1 MQYWT
6 VNTEDRVILTP
17 LPPIL
22 GGIFGGIFWWYI
34 LERPKAEPKY
44 TTKIY
49 HQKYHP
55 ISGNIARGV
64 AECDISRYQTRKSS
78 RVKYPTHP
86 EGRLRPLAAPA
97 RGMCGIFHEGWF
109 PSLISLGSGV
119 NITRSSVLTVLYCL
133 YYVRLQDIML
143 FKK

>member
-1 MQYWT
+1 MINVLGGKYWT
-6 VNTEDRVILTP
+6 VNTEDRVILMP

-86 EGRLRPLAAPA
+86 EGPTSRGTREAAPRDVWDIS
-97 RGMCGIFHEGWF
+97 RGM
-109 PSLISLGSGV
+109 ISEF
-119 NITRSSVLTVLYCL
+119 
-133 YYVRLQDIML
+133 DIAR
-143 FKK
+143 